1 MAHLNETIELLRHK
15 MRLQHLA
22 WRTEESYVGWVC
34 RYAKFI
40 SKLAPTLTSE
50 KKFEAFLTHLA
61 VKENVSATTQNQA
74 FNAILY
80 FYRHALN
87 QPLGEVHALRAKRPT
102 RERTAPSR
110 DEMRR
115 LLAALVDT
123 PNNPAK
129 LLGQLLYGCGL
140 RVQEPLELRIKDVL
154 LSESQLIIRAAKGDK
169 DRRVPLPCCLIEP
182 LRKQI
187 ERARVSWQWDRAN
200 RPDVGVTLPGQLAKK
215 YPSAPFAWPWFWLFP
230 APGHCEHPRTGEIVH
245 WRLHEASL
253 QRAVKAAGRK
263 AQLDTVV
270 TPHNLRHAYA
280 THSREDVQVIQRILG
295 HANLETT
302 MQYRHREIT
311 GASSPLDEITS
322 APTALVS
329 A

>member
-1 MAHLNETIELLRHK
+1 MAHLNETIELLRQK
-15 MRLQHLA
+15 MRVQHLA

-34 RYAKFI
+34 RYAKFV
-40 SKLAPTLTSE
+40 SKLDPTLTSE

-140 RVQEPLELRIKDVL
+140 RVQEPLELMGSK
-154 LSESQLIIRAAKGDK
+154 
-169 DRRVPLPCCLIEP
+169 
-182 LRKQI
+182 
-187 ERARVSWQWDRAN
+187 
-200 RPDVGVTLPGQLAKK
+200 
-215 YPSAPFAWPWFWLFP
+215 
-230 APGHCEHPRTGEIVH
+230 
-245 WRLHEASL
+245 
-253 QRAVKAAGRK
+253 
-263 AQLDTVV
+263 
-270 TPHNLRHAYA
+270 
-280 THSREDVQVIQRILG
+280 
-295 HANLETT
+295 
-302 MQYRHREIT
+302 
-311 GASSPLDEITS
+311 
-322 APTALVS
+322 
-329 A
+329 

>member
-1 MAHLNETIELLRHK
+1 MAHLNETIELLRQK
-15 MRLQHLA
+15 MRVQHLA
-22 WRTEESYVGWVC
+22 WRSEESYVGWVC
-34 RYAKFI
+34 RYAEFVK
-40 SKLAPTLTSE
+40 TLSRDLTHE
-50 KKFEAFLTHLA
+50 QKFEAFLTHLA
-61 VKENVSATTQNQA
+61 IKQNVAASTQNQA
-74 FNAILY
+74 FNAIVYLY
-80 FYRHALN
+80 KHVLN

-102 RERTAPSR
+102 RERTAPSK

-169 DRRVPLPCCLIEP
+169 DRRVPIPCCLIEP

-187 ERARVSWQWDRAN
+187 ERARLSWQWDRAH
-200 RPDVGVTLPGQLAKK
+200 RPGVGVTLFGAIDKK
-215 YPSAPFAWPWFWLFP
+215 YPKAKYAWPWFWLFP
-230 APGHCEHPRTGEIVH
+230 APGHCAHPRTGVIVH

-253 QRAVKAAGRK
+253 QRAVKEAGQR

-280 THSREDVQVIQRILG
+280 THSREDVQVIQKILG
-295 HANLETT
+295 HANIETT
-302 MQYRHREIT
+302 MGYRHREINE
-311 GASSPLDEITS
+311 AASPLDEL
-322 APTALVS
+322 AVS
-329 A
+329 